1 MAIFA
6 APAAVGLAGKLLP
19 FLVKAGSAAKL
30 PLVLR
35 TAGVVGGAAPGL
47 MRGDLGSA
55 VTGGALG
62 GLSTVGLGGAV
73 GGLGTKAAGA
83 AASQIGKTGIGA
95 VKGMGLAG
103 NLKAQELAAAAVK
116 AGVPVAAGLGI
127 GRLAGGG
134 LGGGAGNVA
143 RGAAGLAGYGSVR
156 GENMAAGGVPL
167 PPGMGQYGG
176 TSPIGDPLNVLSPL
190 GLDAGRRLRTVK
202 DAEALRDAQNIL
214 LPTVRKYAEQA
225 KRDEFAR
232 NMAAA
237 GIKTNIALNAEL
249 TKAMQQ
255 AGLQMGATAAE
266 QAGAAITR
274 PYQY

>member
-1 MAIFA
+1 MKGLTKAGGAPLQVQGALTNLARTA
-6 APAAVGLAGKLLP
+6 APVGIGLA
-19 FLVKAGSAAKL
+19 A
-30 PLVLR
+30 
-35 TAGVVGGAAPGL
+35 
-47 MRGDLGSA
+47 
-55 VTGGALG
+55 
-62 GLSTVGLGGAV
+62 
-73 GGLGTKAAGA
+73 
-83 AASQIGKTGIGA
+83 
-95 VKGMGLAG
+95 
-103 NLKAQELAAAAVK
+103 
-116 AGVPVAAGLGI
+116 
-127 GRLAGGG
+127 GRLGGGG
-134 LGGGAGNVA
+134 LGGGSNVA
-143 RGAAGLAGYGSVR
+143 RGGAGLLGYGSVR
-156 GENMAAGGVPL
+156 GENMAAGGVPV

>member
-55 VTGGALG
+55 ITGGALG

-134 LGGGAGNVA
+134 LGGGSNVA
-143 RGAAGLAGYGSVR
+143 RGGAGLLGYGSVR

>member
-35 TAGVVGGAAPGL
+35 TAGVVGGAPPGL

-55 VTGGALG
+55 ITGGALG

-134 LGGGAGNVA
+134 LGGGSNVA
-143 RGAAGLAGYGSVR
+143 RGGAGLLGYGSVR